1 MLRGTTTEYSR
12 LKYLAAMKTWVPV
25 IFPRFPAKSDLPYF
39 SGSGRLHGGYRRG
52 PTALP
57 IYIPPHPPS
66 RAAAFARHRGYCDTR
81 R

>member
-1 MLRGTTTEYSR
+1 
-12 LKYLAAMKTWVPV
+12 
-25 IFPRFPAKSDLPYF
+25 LPYF